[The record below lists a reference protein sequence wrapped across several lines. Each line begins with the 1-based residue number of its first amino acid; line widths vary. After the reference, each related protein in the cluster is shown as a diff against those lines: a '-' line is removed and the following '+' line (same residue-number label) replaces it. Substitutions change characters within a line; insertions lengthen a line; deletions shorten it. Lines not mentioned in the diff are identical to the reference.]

1 MLSSR
6 QHLINAVLQPE
17 ESTEMTVDL
26 HIDQGVATVTLN
38 EPDRRNALHPGMIE
52 EIVGI
57 FERIEAPDS
66 GVGAVVVTGAG
77 PGFCAGAALGNLGGD
92 ELEPREDRER
102 GLRLIYEGFLRVGR
116 SPLLTIAAVNGSAV
130 GAGMN
135 LALCCDMRIAARK
148 AKFITRFVEL
158 GLHPGGGHT
167 WMLRRAVGFEA
178 AAAMLL
184 AGEVLD
190 GEEAARRG
198 LAWKC
203 VADDEL
209 LATAQALGAKA
220 AEGPAE
226 LVRLVKSTL
235 QGAAT
240 IDEHGAAVDF
250 EIERQLW
257 SQEQPF
263 FKERLAAMQNKIS
276 KRSSG

>member
-1 MLSSR
+1 M
-6 QHLINAVLQPE
+6 
-17 ESTEMTVDL
+17 
-26 HIDQGVATVTLN
+26 TLN
-38 EPDRRNALHPGMIE
+38 EPERRNALHPDMIR
-52 EIVGI
+52 EIVEI
-57 FERIEAPDS
+57 FERIESPDS
-66 GVGAVVVTGAG
+66 GVSAVIVTGAG
-77 PGFCAGAALGNLGGD
+77 PGFCAGAALGRLGGD
-92 ELEPREDRER
+92 ELESRGAREA

-135 LALCCDMRIAARK
+135 LALCCDIRVAAKR
-148 AKFITRFVEL
+148 AKFVTRFVEL

-184 AGEVLD
+184 AGEVLE

-198 LAWKC
+198 LVWKC
-203 VADDEL
+203 VDDDSL
-209 LATAQALGAKA
+209 MPTATALATKA
-220 AEGPAE
+220 ADGPPP

-235 QGAAT
+235 HGVGT
-240 IDEHGAAVDF
+240 IEEHAAAVDF

-263 FKERLAAMQNKIS
+263 FRERLAAMQQKIS
-276 KRSSG
+276 SKPAS